1 MAVLRT
7 GAGSDRADYPAHIEN
22 SLSRVSQVKPGGHP
36 LRGEV
41 VAHHQRE
48 RLLVAVLDLVAER
61 GYRAVTVADVV
72 KRARTARAKFYANF
86 GSKQD
91 CFKAAYERE
100 LQALEQAMAAAREAA
115 GESFEARVDAGVEAL
130 LGYLAANPAAARA
143 CLIEAPSVGE
153 PIGDGRARVTELL
166 APLLDGGRAA
176 AVGEPPSNAE
186 QAALDGI
193 YWLLYQALLSGEPAD
208 PRELRPDLIEF
219 ALVPF
224 LGAEAANAHAKALD

>member
-1 MAVLRT
+1 
-7 GAGSDRADYPAHIEN
+7 
-22 SLSRVSQVKPGGHP
+22 
-36 LRGEV
+36 

-72 KRARTARAKFYANF
+72 KRARTARAKFYENF

-91 CFKAAYERE
+91 CFLAAYERE
-100 LQALEQAMAAAREAA
+100 LRALEEAMAAARETAA
-115 GESFEARVDAGVEAL
+115 DSFAARVDAGFEAL
-130 LGYLAANPAAARA
+130 LAYLAANPAAARA
-143 CLIEAPSVGE
+143 CLVEAPSVGE

-166 APLLDGGRAA
+166 APLLADGREAA
-176 AVGEPPSNAE
+176 AGDPPANAE

-208 PRELRPDLIEF
+208 PRQLRPDLVEF

-224 LGAEAANAHAKALD
+224 LGAEAATAHAKALD